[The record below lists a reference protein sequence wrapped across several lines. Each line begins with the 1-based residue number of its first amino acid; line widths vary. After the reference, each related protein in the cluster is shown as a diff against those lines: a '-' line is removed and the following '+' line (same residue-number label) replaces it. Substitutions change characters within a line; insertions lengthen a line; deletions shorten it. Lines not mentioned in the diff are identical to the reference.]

1 MKVRIPLALASAFVV
16 LMVLAFFSPKLNGI
30 YGGRVSNGLFIFMA
44 FAVVPAIVSLI
55 RLHWTRI
62 RRKHPD
68 ALYSAIALIAMAV
81 TLFCGFVIDGI
92 VKQKGFGGPSFSW
105 IVSYVFEPL
114 QQAVFAFLAFFIVSA
129 AYRAF
134 RAKTLE
140 ATLLLIA
147 AVIVLIGNAIVPL
160 PGPGGSAELWLLA
173 VPSMAVQRGIILGV
187 ALGIVA
193 QSVRILLGLERGFV
207 GRG

>member
-1 MKVRIPLALASAFVV
+1 MRTRIPLALAAGMVV
-16 LMVLAFFSPKLNGI
+16 LMVLAFFSPKLKATYESPIN
-30 YGGRVSNGLFIFMA
+30 NGLFIFMA

-55 RLHWTRI
+55 RLHVARI

-68 ALYSAIALIAMAV
+68 SIYSGIALSALFA
-81 TLFCGFVIDGI
+81 TLFCGLIID
-92 VKQKGFGGPSFSW
+92 KHAFNGPSFRW
-105 IVSYVFEPL
+105 IVTFIFEPL

-134 RAKTLE
+134 RARTLE
-140 ATLLLIA
+140 ATLLLFA
-147 AVIVLIGNAIVPL
+147 AVIVMIGNAILPL
-160 PGPGGSAELWLLA
+160 PGPSGPAELWLLT

-187 ALGIVA
+187 ALGIIA

>member
-1 MKVRIPLALASAFVV
+1 MRLRIPLTLATVLVV
-16 LMVLAFFSPKLNGI
+16 LMVLAFFSPKLNDA
-30 YGGRVSNGLFIFMA
+30 YGTPVNRGLFIFMA
-44 FAVVPAIVSLI
+44 FAVIPAIVSLI

-62 RRKHPD
+62 RRRHAD
-68 ALYSAIALIAMAV
+68 AAYSAIALAALAV
-81 TLFCGFVIDGI
+81 TLICGLVVDRRFN
-92 VKQKGFGGPSFSW
+92 GPSFAW

-134 RAKTLE
+134 RARTLE
-140 ATLLLIA
+140 ATLLLISA
-147 AVIVLIGNAIVPL
+147 AIVLIGNAILPL
-160 PGPGGSAELWLLA
+160 PGPGGPAELWLLT

-187 ALGIVA
+187 ALGIIA

>member
-1 MKVRIPLALASAFVV
+1 MRVRIPLILATALVV
-16 LMVLAFFSPKLNGI
+16 LMLLAFFAPPV
-30 YGGRVSNGLFIFMA
+30 GRLYSKPINNGLFIFMA
-44 FAVVPAIVSLI
+44 FAVIPAIVGLI

-62 RRKHPD
+62 QRRHAD
-68 ALYSAIALIAMAV
+68 AAYSGIALVAMAA
-81 TLFCGFVIDGI
+81 TLVCGFI
-92 VKQKGFGGPSFSW
+92 VDRTFNGPSFAW
-105 IVSYVFEPL
+105 IAGYVFAPL

-134 RAKTLE
+134 RARTLD
-140 ATLLLIA
+140 ATLLLIS
-147 AVIVLIGNAIVPL
+147 AVIVLVGNAVLPL
-160 PGPGGSAELWLLA
+160 PGPGGSAEMWLLA

-187 ALGIVA
+187 ALGIIA

>member
-1 MKVRIPLALASAFVV
+1 MRVRIPLALASAMVV
-16 LMVLAFFSPKLNGI
+16 LMVLAFFSPKLAGY
-30 YGGRVSNGLFIFMA
+30 YGTPVNRGLFIFMA
-44 FAVVPAIVSLI
+44 FAAVPAIVSLL
-55 RLHWTRI
+55 RLHAKRI
-62 RRKHPD
+62 QRRHPD
-68 ALYSAIALIAMAV
+68 SIYSAIALVALAV
-81 TLFCGFVIDGI
+81 TLFCGLIIDR
-92 VKQKGFGGPSFSW
+92 KFNGPSFAW
-105 IVSYVFEPL
+105 IVKFTFEPL

-134 RAKTLE
+134 RARTLE

-147 AVIVLIGNAIVPL
+147 AVIVLTGNAILPL
-160 PGPGGSAELWLLA
+160 PGPGASAELWLLA

-187 ALGIVA
+187 ALGIIA